1 MEEIVLIDTENVG
14 YNVINTLNM
23 EKVIKLIFIDG
34 PRVDNI
40 RLEPN
45 VIKILFNNNYKHK
58 IERIYTDLKEE
69 NAADY
74 LLIIKIG
81 MLIQTII
88 DKSNIL
94 IKIFSGDKIFKTI
107 AKLLNETNINTEIHN
122 IHDNTNT
129 FIEFNNIDFY
139 NIADKLTFNDIWMTL
154 KKIWCPERSFIIEK
168 LQTYSN
174 IIKKR
179 TGMCAAIKIVI
190 QQHPQYYSK
199 DDNFVYFKSL
209 D

>member
-69 NAADY
+69 NAAD
-74 LLIIKIG
+74 
-81 MLIQTII
+81 
-88 DKSNIL
+88 
-94 IKIFSGDKIFKTI
+94 
-107 AKLLNETNINTEIHN
+107 
-122 IHDNTNT
+122 DNWV
-129 FIEFNNIDFY
+129 Y
-139 NIADKLTFNDIWMTL
+139 NA
-154 KKIWCPERSFIIEK
+154 
-168 LQTYSN
+168 
-174 IIKKR
+174 
-179 TGMCAAIKIVI
+179 
-190 QQHPQYYSK
+190 
-199 DDNFVYFKSL
+199 
-209 D
+209 